1 MSDWIRAA
9 VEKDYRLIC
18 WVSSILFVVGFL
30 IILSFIVFYP
40 SREVI
45 ELKETQFDLE
55 QDLAKCQDSLD
66 TWQTWCSIF
75 EAEIEIDAFGYP
87 RFVCRQGEKQ

>member
-40 SREVI
+40 SRDVI
-45 ELKETQFDLE
+45 ELKETQSDLE
-55 QDLAKCQDSLD
+55 QDLVNCQLELGRAMLKIQSM
-66 TWQTWCSIF
+66 
-75 EAEIEIDAFGYP
+75 EEP
-87 RFVCRQGEKQ
+87 